1 MFELLITRKCVTGWL
16 WLRLCVPFVF
26 CFSYYLFL
34 SLSGYD
40 RDIPGYPT
48 YSVIG
53 SDPRE
58 FNLMIVNT
66 QLRDDA
72 EYQCQV
78 TPGGPNDPRLTASA
92 QLTVLGQLELEVFQ
106 VCLAG

>member
-1 MFELLITRKCVTGWL
+1 MTGWL
-16 WLRLCVPFVF
+16 CLQLTVSPTCTLL
-26 CFSYYLFL
+26 LFL
-34 SLSGYD
+34 LALFVLFSASSGYD
-40 RDIPGYPT
+40 RNIPGYPT

-92 QLTVLGQLELEVFQ
+92 QLTVLGQSGQKCFR
-106 VCLAG
+106 